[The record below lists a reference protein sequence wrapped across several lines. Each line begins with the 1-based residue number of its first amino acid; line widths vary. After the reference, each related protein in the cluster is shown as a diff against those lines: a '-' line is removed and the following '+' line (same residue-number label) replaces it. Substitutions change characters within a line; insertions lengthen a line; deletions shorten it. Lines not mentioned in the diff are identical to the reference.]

1 VSWNANVTQLRRQ
14 HRGFT
19 AVITDHGTTVRI
31 TQEWFD
37 DAGSP
42 LAA

>member
-1 VSWNANVTQLRRQ
+1 
-14 HRGFT
+14 
-19 AVITDHGTTVRI
+19 VITDHGTAVRI